1 MIQWFNKKMSKKRKG
16 FTLIELIVVI
26 AILGI
31 LLAIAIPRIGGFT
44 DSAERRATEAND
56 RQIES
61 AVSMYN
67 AEFGTDV
74 TPESATWD
82 QISTFFEGANPP
94 VPNSYEIVPDGE

>member
-1 MIQWFNKKMSKKRKG
+1 MIKLFTKKRKG
-16 FTLIELIVVI
+16 FTLIELVVVI

-44 DSAERRATEAND
+44 DSAERRAKEAND

-67 AEFGTDV
+67 AEFGTEI
-74 TPESATWD
+74 TPDTATWD

-94 VPNSYEIVPDGE
+94 VPNSYEIDPDGE